1 MRTSTGLSPRAM
13 GYRGND
19 PDAQG
24 NNIKTWASGR
34 PGPFA
39 TGCGKMAAALLGTAL
54 LMGGVASPAAAA
66 SCEKLLNAIVPNGSI
81 TAAQSIPAGDY
92 TAPSGTVYPNMP
104 AFCRVAATLTPTSD
118 SFIRIEVWMPKNDWN
133 NAYLATGGG
142 GYTGTIN
149 YGELSGGLAQGFA
162 TANTDMG
169 TSPATAL
176 DGRALTGH
184 LQKQIDF
191 AYRSTHLMNILAKKL
206 IADFYSQDPE
216 YSYYYG
222 CSTGGGQGMHIV
234 EQYPDDYDGVVAGAP
249 AINRTHSGTFWNF
262 FVTHESPDS
271 IIPEDKA
278 TLVTDAV
285 LAACATKSGG
295 LATDTFLT
303 DPRAC
308 HWRPE
313 SLACPSN
320 ATDTSS
326 CLTPGQA
333 RALNLVY
340 DGSHNPRTGHLI
352 FPGMMRGAESGYTF
366 DLPALEGLSPF
377 FPSDVPLFPGTYY
390 WVFGNNWDYRD
401 FDFDHDQ
408 AEVDR
413 QKGFLNALDTDLT
426 PFASHGGK
434 LIMFHGFADALI
446 SPQMTIDYY
455 LLVQRALQQEDQ
467 DQAQAL
473 ADEQSF
479 FRLFLAP
486 GMGHCS
492 GGPGPNAFG
501 QLGGTPVPA
510 DAQHDVLRALVR
522 WVKTGEPPSQVVATK
537 YVNDN
542 PANGVLI
549 TRPLCPFPKLPQYK
563 GSGDP
568 TDAASFAC
576 VDDGVHHNPTPAP
589 EYLKD

>member
-1 MRTSTGLSPRAM
+1 MKKSALSRFGLLALR
-13 GYRGND
+13 
-19 PDAQG
+19 
-24 NNIKTWASGR
+24 
-34 PGPFA
+34 
-39 TGCGKMAAALLGTAL
+39 CGKMAAVLLGGGLLLGAVGTAN
-54 LMGGVASPAAAA
+54 PAAARSCKTLA
-66 SCEKLLNAIVPNGSI
+66 SVIVPNGSI
-81 TAAQSIPAGDY
+81 TAAESVPAGDY
-92 TAPSGTVYPNMP
+92 KAPSGTVYPNMP
-104 AFCRVAATLTPTSD
+104 AFCRIAATLTPTSD
-118 SFIRIEVWMPKNDWN
+118 SFIRIEVWMPVSEWN
-133 NAYLATGGG
+133 GAYLATGGG

-191 AYRSTHLMNILAKKL
+191 AYRSTHLMNVLAKHL
-206 IADFYSQDPE
+206 IDDFYGRRPE

-262 FVTHESPDS
+262 YVTHESPDS

-285 LAACATKSGG
+285 LKACVTKTGG
-295 LATDTFLT
+295 LATDEFLT

-308 HWRPE
+308 HWRPQ
-313 SLACPSN
+313 SLACAPH
-320 ATDTSS
+320 ATDTST
-326 CLTPGQA
+326 CLTPGQV
-333 RALNLVY
+333 RSLNLAY
-340 DGSHNPRTGHLI
+340 DGSRNPRTGHLI
-352 FPGMMRGAESGYTF
+352 FPGLMRGAESGYTF

-455 LLVQRALQQEDQ
+455 LLVQRALQRQDQ
-467 DQAQAL
+467 DREQASEDEQLVQRAAL
-473 ADEQSF
+473 QRQDQDREQTSEDEQSF

-501 QLGGTPVPA
+501 QLGGTQVPL
-510 DAQHDVLRALVR
+510 DAQHNVLQALVR
-522 WVKTGEPPSQVVATK
+522 WVKTGEPPATVVATK
-537 YVNDN
+537 YVNDT
-542 PANGVLI
+542 PANGIVM
-549 TRPLCPFPKLPQYK
+549 TRPLCPFPTLPRYT

-568 TDAASFAC
+568 SDAASFDC

-589 EYLKD
+589 EYLRD

>member
-1 MRTSTGLSPRAM
+1 
-13 GYRGND
+13 
-19 PDAQG
+19 
-24 NNIKTWASGR
+24 
-34 PGPFA
+34 
-39 TGCGKMAAALLGTAL
+39 
-54 LMGGVASPAAAA
+54 
-66 SCEKLLNAIVPNGSI
+66 
-81 TAAQSIPAGDY
+81 
-92 TAPSGTVYPNMP
+92 MP

-118 SFIRIEVWMPKNDWN
+118 SFIRIEVWMPASDWN
-133 NAYLATGGG
+133 SAYLATGGG
-142 GYTGTIN
+142 GYTGSIN

-191 AYRSTHLMNILAKKL
+191 AYRSTHLMNVLAKKL
-206 IADFYSQDPE
+206 IAQFYSQDPE

-234 EQYPDDYDGVVAGAP
+234 EQYPDDYDGVVAGDP

-278 TLVTDAV
+278 TMVTDAV
-285 LAACATKSGG
+285 LAACVTKTGG
-295 LATDTFLT
+295 LATDAFLT

-308 HWRPE
+308 YWRPA
-313 SLACPSN
+313 SLACASN

-326 CLTPGQA
+326 CLTPGQVRSLSLA
-333 RALNLVY
+333 Y
-340 DGSHNPRTGHLI
+340 DGSRNPRTGHLI
-352 FPGMMRGAESGYTF
+352 FPGLMRGAESGYTF

-413 QKGFLNALDTDLT
+413 QKGFLNALDANLT

-473 ADEQSF
+473 VDEQSF

-510 DAQHDVLRALVR
+510 DAQHDVLRALVH
-522 WVKTGEPPSQVVATK
+522 WVKSGEPPSQLVATK
-537 YVNDN
+537 YVNDT
-542 PANGVLI
+542 PADGVLM
-549 TRPLCPFPKLPQYK
+549 TRPLCPFPELPQYT

-568 TDAASFAC
+568 TDAASFGC

>member
-1 MRTSTGLSPRAM
+1 
-13 GYRGND
+13 
-19 PDAQG
+19 
-24 NNIKTWASGR
+24 
-34 PGPFA
+34 
-39 TGCGKMAAALLGTAL
+39 
-54 LMGGVASPAAAA
+54 MGGVASPAAAA
-66 SCEKLLNAIVPNGSI
+66 SCEKLANAIVPNGSI
-81 TAAQSIPAGDY
+81 TVAQSIPAGDY
-92 TAPSGTVYPNMP
+92 TAPSGTIYPNMP

-118 SFIRIEVWMPKNDWN
+118 SFIRIEVWMPVNDWN

-191 AYRSTHLMNILAKKL
+191 AYRSTHLMNVLAKNL
-206 IADFYSQDPE
+206 ITGFYSQDPE

-271 IIPEDKA
+271 VIPEDKA

-308 HWRPE
+308 NWRPA

-320 ATDTSS
+320 TTDTSR

-352 FPGMMRGAESGYTF
+352 FPGMMPGAESGYTF

-413 QKGFLNALDTDLT
+413 QKGFLNALDTNLT

-434 LIMFHGFADALI
+434 FADALI

-455 LLVQRALQQEDQ
+455 LLVQRALQQE

-492 GGPGPNAFG
+492 GGPGPPSLWDARQSVPQCQQPLG
-501 QLGGTPVPA
+501 AERGRVQL
-510 DAQHDVLRALVR
+510 LVR
-522 WVKTGEPPSQVVATK
+522 CNGNLAVIDCRRRLAAQRDSVIADDIDAHEWVLLIDPAAVPP
-537 YVNDN
+537 
-542 PANGVLI
+542 
-549 TRPLCPFPKLPQYK
+549 
-563 GSGDP
+563 
-568 TDAASFAC
+568 
-576 VDDGVHHNPTPAP
+576 
-589 EYLKD
+589 

>member
-1 MRTSTGLSPRAM
+1 MACLGGALLL
-13 GYRGND
+13 GG
-19 PDAQG
+19 
-24 NNIKTWASGR
+24 
-34 PGPFA
+34 
-39 TGCGKMAAALLGTAL
+39 AAAET
-54 LMGGVASPAAAA
+54 PAAAA
-66 SCEKLLNAIVPNGSI
+66 SCESLANAMIRNGSI
-81 TAAQSIPAGDY
+81 TAAQSIPAGNY
-92 TAPSGTVYPNMP
+92 TAPSGTVYPNLP
-104 AFCRVAATLTPTSD
+104 AFCRIAATLTPTSD
-118 SFIRIEVWMPKNDWN
+118 SLIKIEVWMPASGWN

-142 GYTGTIN
+142 GYTGVIN
-149 YGELSGGLAQGFA
+149 YSELSDGLAQGFA

-191 AYRSTHLMNILAKKL
+191 AYRSTHLMNVLAKGL
-206 IADFYSQDPE
+206 IAALYSQDPK

-262 FVTHESPDS
+262 FVTHEGLDS
-271 IIPEDKA
+271 VIPEAKA
-278 TLVTDAV
+278 TLVTNAV
-285 LAACATKSGG
+285 LAACATASGG
-295 LATDTFLT
+295 LATDAFLT

-308 HWRPE
+308 RWQPE
-313 SLACPSN
+313 SLACAAD
-320 ATDTSS
+320 ATDTST
-326 CLTPGQA
+326 CLTPGQV

-340 DGSHNPRTGHLI
+340 DGSRNPRTGRLI

-366 DLPALEGLSPF
+366 DLPALEGLSPL
-377 FPSDVPLFPGTYY
+377 FPSDVPLFPGTFY
-390 WVFGNNWDYRD
+390 WVFGNDWDYRT

-413 QKGFLNALDTDLT
+413 QKGFLNALDTNLT

-434 LIMFHGFADALI
+434 LLMFHGFADALI

-467 DQAQAL
+467 AQAL
-473 ADEQSF
+473 AKEQAF
-479 FRLFLAP
+479 FQLYLVP

-492 GGPGPNAFG
+492 GGPGPNALG

-510 DAQHDVLRALVR
+510 DAEHNVLRALVR
-522 WVKTGEPPSQVVATK
+522 WVEIGTPPREVIATK
-537 YVNDN
+537 YVNDT
-542 PANGVLI
+542 PASGVAM
-549 TRPLCPFPKLPQYK
+549 TRPLCPFPQLPQYK

-568 TDAASFAC
+568 TDAASFSCA
-576 VDDGVHHNPTPAP
+576 DDGVHHNPTPAP
-589 EYLKD
+589 QYLRD

>member
-1 MRTSTGLSPRAM
+1 MTTRTLSRPEPLGL
-13 GYRGND
+13 GY
-19 PDAQG
+19 
-24 NNIKTWASGR
+24 
-34 PGPFA
+34 
-39 TGCGKMAAALLGTAL
+39 GKMVVALLGGAL
-54 LMGGVASPAAAA
+54 LMGGSTLASPAVAA
-66 SCEKLLNAIVPNGSI
+66 SCGALANVIVPSGSI
-81 TAAQSIPAGDY
+81 TAAQSVPAGNY
-92 TAPSGTVYPNMP
+92 TAPSGTVFPNVP
-104 AFCRVAATLTPTSD
+104 AFCRIAATLTPTSD
-118 SFIRIEVWMPKNDWN
+118 SFIRIEVWMPVSDWN
-133 NAYLATGGG
+133 GAYLATGGG

-191 AYRSTHLMNILAKKL
+191 AYRSTHLMNLLAKEL
-206 IADFYSQDPE
+206 IADFYGQDPE

-278 TLVTDAV
+278 MLVTDAV
-285 LAACATKSGG
+285 LGACATKSGG
-295 LATDTFLT
+295 LAADEFLT

-308 HWRPE
+308 HWRLQ
-313 SLACPSN
+313 SLACASS
-320 ATDTSS
+320 ATDILS
-326 CLTPGQA
+326 CLTPGQV
-333 RALNLVY
+333 RSLNLAY
-340 DGSHNPRTGHLI
+340 DGSRNPRTGHLI
-352 FPGMMRGAESGYTF
+352 FPGLMRGAESGYTF
-366 DLPALEGLSPF
+366 DLPALEGLSPL
-377 FPSDVPLFPGTYY
+377 FPSDIPLFPGTYY

-455 LLVQRALQQEDQ
+455 LLVQRALQQQNE

-501 QLGGTPVPA
+501 QLGGTQVPA
-510 DAQHDVLRALVR
+510 DAEHDLLRALVR
-522 WVKTGEPPSQVVATK
+522 WVKSGEQPSKVVATK
-537 YVNDN
+537 YVNDA
-542 PANGVLI
+542 PANGILM
-549 TRPLCPFPKLPQYK
+549 TRPLCPFPKLPQYT

-576 VDDGVHHNPTPAP
+576 VDDGVRQNPIPAP
-589 EYLKD
+589 EYLRD

>member
-1 MRTSTGLSPRAM
+1 
-13 GYRGND
+13 
-19 PDAQG
+19 
-24 NNIKTWASGR
+24 
-34 PGPFA
+34 
-39 TGCGKMAAALLGTAL
+39 
-54 LMGGVASPAAAA
+54 
-66 SCEKLLNAIVPNGSI
+66 
-81 TAAQSIPAGDY
+81 
-92 TAPSGTVYPNMP
+92 
-104 AFCRVAATLTPTSD
+104 
-118 SFIRIEVWMPKNDWN
+118 
-133 NAYLATGGG
+133 
-142 GYTGTIN
+142 
-149 YGELSGGLAQGFA
+149 
-162 TANTDMG
+162 MG

-191 AYRSTHLMNILAKKL
+191 AYRSTHLMNVLAKKL
-206 IADFYSQDPE
+206 IARFYSQDPE

-278 TLVTDAV
+278 TLVTDAA
-285 LAACATKSGG
+285 LAACVTETGG
-295 LATDTFLT
+295 LATDAFLT

-308 HWRPE
+308 YWRPA
-313 SLACPSN
+313 SLACASN
-320 ATDTSS
+320 ATDTSI
-326 CLTPGQA
+326 CLTPGQV
-333 RALNLVY
+333 RSLNLAY
-340 DGSHNPRTGHLI
+340 DGSRDPRTGHLI
-352 FPGMMRGAESGYTF
+352 FPGLMRGAESGYTF

-455 LLVQRALQQEDQ
+455 LLVQRALQQRDQ
-467 DQAQAL
+467 NQAQAL
-473 ADEQSF
+473 TDEQSF

-510 DAQHDVLRALVR
+510 DPQHDVLRALVD
-522 WVKTGEPPSQVVATK
+522 WVKSGEPPSQLIATK
-537 YVNDN
+537 YVNDT
-542 PANGVLI
+542 PADGVLM
-549 TRPLCPFPKLPQYK
+549 TRPLCPFPELPRYT

-568 TDAASFAC
+568 TDAASFGC